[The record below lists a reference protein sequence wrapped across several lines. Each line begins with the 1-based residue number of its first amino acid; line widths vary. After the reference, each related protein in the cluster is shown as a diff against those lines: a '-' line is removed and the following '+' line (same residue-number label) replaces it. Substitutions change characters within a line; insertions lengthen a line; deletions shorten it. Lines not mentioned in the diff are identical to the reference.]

1 MSTVIAM
8 TLNMIPEKK
17 YDLGFRVLSKVKFKF
32 HINQNQLA
40 IMSTGMAM
48 TLKMMSEKRLENF
61 GFLVVEFSVFYA
73 ISKLSLNWGHLVSLY
88 VKFCWFF
95 VQTMASKSPFEIN
108 WSLRRLKKSAES
120 KT

>member
-1 MSTVIAM
+1 MG
-8 TLNMIPEKK
+8 
-17 YDLGFRVLSKVKFKF
+17 YRVLSKVKFKF

-73 ISKLSLNWGHLVSLY
+73 ISKLSLN
-88 VKFCWFF
+88 
-95 VQTMASKSPFEIN
+95 
-108 WSLRRLKKSAES
+108 
-120 KT
+120 